1 MAQTK
6 RRLMIFV
13 VLALLALFAACKG
26 ESPTAPPVTTPNTP
40 SGGGTSPSGTTTLAL
55 AASNP
60 SPVINS
66 TSVITATVTVSG
78 APAPNGTAV
87 EFITNLGTFTEVSDV
102 KVIRTTTNGV
112 ATATLT
118 SADAG
123 AATVTATVNNVS
135 KSIVVTFGTTPV
147 GPPPP
152 VSTAPTITTVNPN
165 FGLPTGGETITITGT
180 NFIAPVRVIFDFGA
194 GKATKDGLVV
204 SVTPTQIV
212 VVTPPIDLSSGQTQA
227 AAITVIT
234 QAGTASEQRVSRA
247 SAFTYQLA
255 VLTPVIRAMSP
266 TAGPIEGGTR
276 VTIIGDAFQAPLQVF
291 FGSAQAQVINVQ
303 FNQIVAISP
312 TARDTAPNGSGA
324 VTGPV
329 DVRVLNVGSGKSVTL
344 VGGFRYTPKMQIT
357 AITPGQGL
365 ATGGTRVT
373 IDGVGFD
380 DPATVTF
387 GGAAAQVIK
396 VTGTQIIAI
405 TSALQ
410 DICGGTAGTGPTLV
424 TNVNNGDQATGPIFT
439 YIVVKSTIVSVTP
452 ASTLGGSA
460 TVAVLNA
467 VGVPRISIGG
477 VAATI
482 TGSTTDPVTNITTF
496 TVIVPPTL
504 KLGTLACAGLS
515 GALQLQPTAFD
526 VAFSSL
532 TTSCTSSLVN
542 GITINPANAPI
553 LLVNPTALTPFSAR
567 ITPGLSVQLTNA
579 GAGYTTPPI
588 VLFNNIGTGG
598 SGAAAT
604 ATITSPPPGVVST
617 VTVTSPGSGYTSAP
631 TVSFSGGGGA
641 GATATATVTT
651 TVTQSTPQTL
661 TLANTGPAPLTI
673 TSVTQVGAGCPAFSV
688 FAPPTP
694 TTLNQCE
701 SAPITVTYKGSQATP
716 PVASTDTCQ
725 LQVLTSA
732 GNKTFNLLGFSQ

>member
-13 VLALLALFAACKG
+13 VLALLAIFAACKG

-40 SGGGTSPSGTTTLAL
+40 SGGGTSPAGTTTLAL

-66 TSVITATVTVSG
+66 TSVITATVTVNG

-112 ATATLT
+112 TTATLT

-123 AATVTATVNNVS
+123 AATVTATVNNLS
-135 KSIVVTFGTTPV
+135 RSIVVTFGATPT

-152 VSTAPTITTVNPN
+152 VSTAPTITAVNPN

-180 NFIAPVRVIFDFGA
+180 NFIAPVRVIFDFGP
-194 GKATKDGLVV
+194 GKPTKDGLVV

-247 SAFTYQLA
+247 SAFTFQLA

-344 VGGFRYTPKMQIT
+344 AAGFRYTPKMQIT

-396 VTGTQIIAI
+396 VTGTQIIAV

-410 DICGGTAGTGPTLV
+410 DICGSTAGTGPTVV

-439 YIVVKSTIVSVTP
+439 YIAVKSTIVSVTP

-482 TGSTTDPVTNITTF
+482 TGSTTDPVTNVTTF

-504 KLGTLACAGLS
+504 KLTTLACTGVP
-515 GALQLQPTAFD
+515 GALQQQPTAFD

-532 TTSCTSSLVN
+532 TTSCTSTLAN
-542 GITINPANAPI
+542 GITINPTNAPV
-553 LLVNPTALTPFSAR
+553 LLVTPTALTPFSAR
-567 ITPGLSVQLTNA
+567 ITPGLVVNLTSG
-579 GAGYTTPPI
+579 GAGFTSAPI
-588 VLFNNIGTGG
+588 VTFTGG
-598 SGAAAT
+598 GGAGAAAT
-604 ATITSPPPGVVST
+604 STITSPPPGSVST
-617 VTVTSPGSGYTSAP
+617 VTVTNPGIGYTSAP
-631 TVSFSGGGGA
+631 TVGFSGGGGA
-641 GATATATVTT
+641 GATATAVVTT

-673 TSVTQVGAGCPAFSV
+673 TSITQTGATCSAFSV
-688 FAPPTP
+688 FGPPTP

-701 SAPITVTYKGSQATP
+701 SAPITVTYKGSQSTP
-716 PVASTDTCQ
+716 PVPSTDTCQ

-732 GNKTFNLLGFSQ
+732 GNKTFNLLGSSQ